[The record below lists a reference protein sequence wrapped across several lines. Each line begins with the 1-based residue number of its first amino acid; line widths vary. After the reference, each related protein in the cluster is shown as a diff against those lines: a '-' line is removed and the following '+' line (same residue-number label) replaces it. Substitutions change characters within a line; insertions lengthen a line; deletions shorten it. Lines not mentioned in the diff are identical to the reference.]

1 MKELK
6 YYLDKENEILSA
18 YNRETD
24 FFVQYFPKKGS
35 WGMSNIS
42 FIEFKHS
49 YNYQLISEEEASRI
63 TNGELPLNLFN
74 QYIEC
79 IESNRK

>member
-24 FFVQYFPKKGS
+24 FFVQYFPKKSS

-49 YNYQLISEEEASRI
+49 YNYQSISEEEASKI